1 MPRPR
6 DITYMNW
13 ITGKL
18 RFGKTGNWEVLIH
31 GTKMQL
37 KHKDGFL
44 VSTAPSA
51 KKRWRRL
58 RKKIAGEDI
67 LPEWVTLPSTDKNM
81 KINCL
86 DVIIKQ
92 V

>member
-1 MPRPR
+1 
-6 DITYMNW
+6 MNW
-13 ITGKL
+13 VTGKL
-18 RFGKTGNWEVLIH
+18 RFGKTGNWEVLIN

-51 KKRWRRL
+51 KRRWKRL

-67 LPEWVTLPSTDKNM
+67 LPEWITYNNM